1 VLCVAEIIWC
11 LGISYS
17 SIDVVSDVVMVD
29 ISDIEQHLVVDEC
42 YIYMSVDLAEA
53 SSRVLVDTAL
63 WFTVSEAR
71 DWSDSR
77 AWPPF
82 CLARQTTDYVAGDPH
97 VLDVRFVSI

>member
-1 VLCVAEIIWC
+1 M
-11 LGISYS
+11 
-17 SIDVVSDVVMVD
+17 DT
-29 ISDIEQHLVVDEC
+29 LVERNMDSVC

-77 AWPPF
+77 TWPPC
-82 CLARQTTDYVAGDPH
+82 CLAR
-97 VLDVRFVSI
+97 

>member
-11 LGISYS
+11 LSISYS

-29 ISDIEQHLVVDEC
+29 ISDIEQHLVADEC
-42 YIYMSVDLAEA
+42 HRYVFVDLAEA

-77 AWPPF
+77 A
-82 CLARQTTDYVAGDPH
+82 
-97 VLDVRFVSI
+97 

>member
-1 VLCVAEIIWC
+1 MEVESENVLHWVTSSAALLLQRGRAMLCVC
-11 LGISYS
+11 
-17 SIDVVSDVVMVD
+17 
-29 ISDIEQHLVVDEC
+29 H
-42 YIYMSVDLAEA
+42 IYMSVDLAEA

-82 CLARQTTDYVAGDPH
+82 CLARVD
-97 VLDVRFVSI
+97 

>member
-1 VLCVAEIIWC
+1 MGQRSLKV
-11 LGISYS
+11 
-17 SIDVVSDVVMVD
+17 
-29 ISDIEQHLVVDEC
+29 IENGTILKFGYDFCH
-42 YIYMSVDLAEA
+42 IYMSVDLAEA

-63 WFTVSEAR
+63 WFTVSESR

-82 CLARQTTDYVAGDPH
+82 CLARQTTGYVAGDPH

>member
-1 VLCVAEIIWC
+1 MSTVLPGRTDDDASCCVWQFGSSVACGGAISTCITVIDLYVC
-11 LGISYS
+11 LTVGACHRY
-17 SIDVVSDVVMVD
+17 VF
-29 ISDIEQHLVVDEC
+29 
-42 YIYMSVDLAEA
+42 VDLAEA

-82 CLARQTTDYVAGDPH
+82 CLAR
-97 VLDVRFVSI
+97 